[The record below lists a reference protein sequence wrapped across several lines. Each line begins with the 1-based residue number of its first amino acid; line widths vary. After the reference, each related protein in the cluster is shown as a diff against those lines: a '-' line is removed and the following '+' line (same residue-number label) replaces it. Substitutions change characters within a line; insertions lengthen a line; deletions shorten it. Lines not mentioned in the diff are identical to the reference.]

1 MNYSASVVDEV
12 APTGSKAPP
21 SPRAAETAAL
31 GQTEKEIR
39 RAESRRL
46 AIAAQSGCIESFES
60 LVGQFE
66 KPLYHFLLTKTRN
79 HHQAQDLLQDTFLI
93 TYRKLDR
100 FNPSYPFS
108 SWIYTIANR
117 LAISHYRKQKPMV
130 EEVEFAIETTASS
143 EVIEQECDPL
153 SMGACQTA
161 AYEKP
166 LHCPSAFLQRRHD
179 HRPGG
184 SDHEPES
191 QLGES
196 LATPRPKKNG
206 PRAQTKTF
214 HAMNKLYTAIAG
226 IMLTSGLQ
234 PPAHGK
240 EAEPNRYFAIVERNA
255 FDLTDTPPSTQQ
267 KAPEPIKASDIK
279 LTGIFLRNGV
289 ERAAIALIEKDK
301 KNTKPTYL
309 QLAVGE
315 KQGTIEIKAIDKR
328 TGRVTLLQLGSERE
342 LNFKDDAFK
351 TAISKAPR
359 TSSSKS
365 SSSKSRSSSD
375 AARRAAEIKAAIE
388 RKKAEKKAAK
398 PKGGGKSAK
407 VYKELDSKLKEAVK
421 SGRISR
427 DEYSQAWRE
436 IKGADGDNDRGD
448 RKR

>member
-1 MNYSASVVDEV
+1 
-12 APTGSKAPP
+12 
-21 SPRAAETAAL
+21 
-31 GQTEKEIR
+31 
-39 RAESRRL
+39 
-46 AIAAQSGCIESFES
+46 
-60 LVGQFE
+60 
-66 KPLYHFLLTKTRN
+66 
-79 HHQAQDLLQDTFLI
+79 
-93 TYRKLDR
+93 
-100 FNPSYPFS
+100 
-108 SWIYTIANR
+108 
-117 LAISHYRKQKPMV
+117 
-130 EEVEFAIETTASS
+130 
-143 EVIEQECDPL
+143 
-153 SMGACQTA
+153 
-161 AYEKP
+161 
-166 LHCPSAFLQRRHD
+166 
-179 HRPGG
+179 
-184 SDHEPES
+184 
-191 QLGES
+191 
-196 LATPRPKKNG
+196 
-206 PRAQTKTF
+206 
-214 HAMNKLYTAIAG
+214 MNKLYTAIAG

-240 EAEPNRYFAIVERNA
+240 EAEQNPYLAIVERNA
-255 FDLTDTPPSTQQ
+255 FELTDTPPSTQQ
-267 KAPEPIKASDIK
+267 KAPEPLKASDIK

-351 TAISKAPR
+351 TAVSKAPR
-359 TSSSKS
+359 T

-398 PKGGGKSAK
+398 PKGDNKSSK
-407 VYKELDSKLKEAVK
+407 GYKELDSKLKEAVK

-436 IKGADGDNDRGD
+436 IKGGDGGSDRGD

>member
-1 MNYSASVVDEV
+1 M
-12 APTGSKAPP
+12 K
-21 SPRAAETAAL
+21 
-31 GQTEKEIR
+31 
-39 RAESRRL
+39 
-46 AIAAQSGCIESFES
+46 
-60 LVGQFE
+60 
-66 KPLYHFLLTKTRN
+66 
-79 HHQAQDLLQDTFLI
+79 
-93 TYRKLDR
+93 
-100 FNPSYPFS
+100 
-108 SWIYTIANR
+108 
-117 LAISHYRKQKPMV
+117 
-130 EEVEFAIETTASS
+130 
-143 EVIEQECDPL
+143 
-153 SMGACQTA
+153 
-161 AYEKP
+161 
-166 LHCPSAFLQRRHD
+166 
-179 HRPGG
+179 
-184 SDHEPES
+184 
-191 QLGES
+191 
-196 LATPRPKKNG
+196 
-206 PRAQTKTF
+206 
-214 HAMNKLYTAIAG
+214 KLYTAIAG

-240 EAEPNRYFAIVERNA
+240 EAEKNPYLAIAKRNA

-315 KQGTIEIKAIDKR
+315 KQGTIEIKAIDKG

-351 TAISKAPR
+351 TAVSKAPR
-359 TSSSKS
+359 T

-398 PKGGGKSAK
+398 PKGDNKSSK
-407 VYKELDSKLKEAVK
+407 GYKELDSKLKEAVK

-427 DEYSQAWRE
+427 AEYSQAWRE
-436 IKGADGDNDRGD
+436 IKGGDGGSDRGD

>member
-1 MNYSASVVDEV
+1 
-12 APTGSKAPP
+12 
-21 SPRAAETAAL
+21 
-31 GQTEKEIR
+31 
-39 RAESRRL
+39 
-46 AIAAQSGCIESFES
+46 
-60 LVGQFE
+60 
-66 KPLYHFLLTKTRN
+66 
-79 HHQAQDLLQDTFLI
+79 
-93 TYRKLDR
+93 
-100 FNPSYPFS
+100 
-108 SWIYTIANR
+108 
-117 LAISHYRKQKPMV
+117 
-130 EEVEFAIETTASS
+130 
-143 EVIEQECDPL
+143 
-153 SMGACQTA
+153 
-161 AYEKP
+161 
-166 LHCPSAFLQRRHD
+166 
-179 HRPGG
+179 
-184 SDHEPES
+184 
-191 QLGES
+191 
-196 LATPRPKKNG
+196 
-206 PRAQTKTF
+206 
-214 HAMNKLYTAIAG
+214 MNKLYTAIAV

-234 PPAHGK
+234 PPALGK
-240 EAEPNRYFAIVERNA
+240 EAEKNLYLAIAKRNA
-255 FDLTDTPPSTQQ
+255 FDLTDTPPNTQQ

-351 TAISKAPR
+351 TAVSKAPR
-359 TSSSKS
+359 ASSSKS

-398 PKGGGKSAK
+398 PKGDNKSSK
-407 VYKELDSKLKEAVK
+407 GYKELDSKLKEAVK

-436 IKGADGDNDRGD
+436 IKGGDGGSDRGD